1 MPPDQPD
8 AAASPPGPDQ
18 PGGPAPAEPRVA
30 VLAPS
35 PLYTVTIE
43 AGPDGAPDVHF
54 HAGGQGFWIARMVDR
69 LGAGALL
76 CAPLGGE
83 TGAVLRTLI
92 EREGVALE
100 AVPVQ
105 GWNGGY
111 VQDRRGGER
120 RALAEVPSACLG
132 RHEVD
137 DLYDAALV
145 AGLAAGV
152 AVLTGP
158 AHDGVL
164 PAHVYERL
172 PRDLGGNGVAV
183 VADLSGAALRAVA
196 GGVRYLKVSHGE
208 LLEAG
213 YGAGEGPAELA
224 AGARRLREG
233 SGAENVVVSRAHEPA
248 LALLGDGRLVEVR
261 GPSFEALD
269 HRGAGDSM
277 TAGLAVGCTRRLG
290 PEATLRLAAA
300 AGALNVTRHGLGSGR
315 RDSVELIAGHVE
327 VRPVPL

>member
-1 MPPDQPD
+1 MTPDEPD
-8 AAASPPGPDQ
+8 AAASA
-18 PGGPAPAEPRVA
+18 APAEAGAAGSATPHVA
-30 VLAPS
+30 VFAPS
-35 PLYTVTIE
+35 PLYTVMIE
-43 AGPDGAPDVHF
+43 AGPDGEPEVHF
-54 HAGGQGFWIARMVDR
+54 HAGGQGFWIARMANR
-69 LGAGALL
+69 LGAGARL

-83 TGAVLRTLI
+83 TGAVLKTLI
-92 EREGVALE
+92 EREGVTLE

-111 VQDRRGGER
+111 VHDRRSGER
-120 RALAEVPSACLG
+120 RPLAQVPSARLS

-158 AHDGVL
+158 SHDRVL
-164 PAHVYERL
+164 PTDVYQRL
-172 PRDLGGNGVAV
+172 PRDLSENGVSV

-196 GGVRYLKVSHGE
+196 GGVRYLKVSHSE
-208 LLEAG
+208 LIEAG
-213 YGAGEGPAELA
+213 YGAGESLEELVVA
-224 AGARRLREG
+224 ARRLRDG
-233 SGAENVVVSRAHEPA
+233 SQAQNVIVSRAHHPA
-248 LALLGDGRLVEVR
+248 LALLGERLVEII
-261 GPSFEALD
+261 GPSFQAVD

-277 TAGLAVGCTRRLG
+277 TAGLAVGCARRLE

-315 RDSVELIAGHVE
+315 RPSIELIAERVK
-327 VRPVPL
+327 VRPLAP